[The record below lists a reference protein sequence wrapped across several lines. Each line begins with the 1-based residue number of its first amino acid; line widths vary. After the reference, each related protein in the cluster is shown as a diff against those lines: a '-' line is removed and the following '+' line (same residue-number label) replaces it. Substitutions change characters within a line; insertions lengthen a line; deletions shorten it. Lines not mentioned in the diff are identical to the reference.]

1 MRSVFNFI
9 VKPVGER
16 YDNEV
21 KVNGKSLILN
31 TKIESFKSVNKLA
44 EVVSIPLAIETD
56 IKVGDIVS
64 WSELSDVNTPVIFPQ
79 MKKRFGIASKLEIVF
94 RGDRRVAI
102 IKVIPMGLT
111 TEKEVLAVCISLV
124 SREHIHE
131 V

>member
-1 MRSVFNFI
+1 MENDYAF
-9 VKPVGER
+9 GE
-16 YDNEV
+16 
-21 KVNGKSLILN
+21 KTLN
-31 TKIESFKSVNKLA
+31 K
-44 EVVSIPLAIETD
+44 

-64 WSELSDVNTPVIFPQ
+64 WSELSDVNTPIIFPL